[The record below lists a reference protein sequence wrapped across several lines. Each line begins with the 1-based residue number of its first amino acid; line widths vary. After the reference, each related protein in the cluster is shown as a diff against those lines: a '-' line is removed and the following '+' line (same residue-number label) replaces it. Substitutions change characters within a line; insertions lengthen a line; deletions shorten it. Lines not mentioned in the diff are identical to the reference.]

1 MHGTLNIDPDV
12 LRQSTM
18 LQMLFQAEQV
28 ASLMHSLCL
37 RLNRLRNCERS
48 ASTIDRVLNV
58 LRLRYAR

>member
-18 LQMLFQAEQV
+18 LQMLVQAEQV

-37 RLNRLRNCERS
+37 RLNSLGSCERS

-58 LRLRYAR
+58 FRLRYAR